1 MYSPFLF
8 GIKGTFVRIFYF
20 TLIHTQREEKSYK
33 KIPLQKH
40 LQRAQRNDSVFIK
53 GLSKSILI

>member
-1 MYSPFLF
+1 M
-8 GIKGTFVRIFYF
+8 
-20 TLIHTQREEKSYK
+20 EEKSYK

-53 GLSKSILI
+53 GLSKSLLI